1 MLIPSQLGNN
11 WIAASSGNDWTHAS
25 TLPLTVAIAPYHV
38 TISGKTAKQVERR
51 YARRTQLDATID
63 PTVLRKS

>member
-51 YARRTQLDATID
+51 FEEAL
-63 PTVLRKS
+63 S